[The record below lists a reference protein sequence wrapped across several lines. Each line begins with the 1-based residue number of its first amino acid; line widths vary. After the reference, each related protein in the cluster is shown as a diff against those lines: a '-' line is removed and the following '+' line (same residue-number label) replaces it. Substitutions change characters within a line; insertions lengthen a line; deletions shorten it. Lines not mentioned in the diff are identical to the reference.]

1 MLGNGRDK
9 LMKIWRK
16 ILRNDREQEELA
28 QKTENFAL
36 KFVIKTKIKYH
47 HNCKLSGLAARTSPT
62 LKITPSA

>member
-28 QKTENFAL
+28 QKTGNFVL
-36 KFVIKTKIKYH
+36 KFVIK
-47 HNCKLSGLAARTSPT
+47 NQN
-62 LKITPSA
+62 